1 LLIDTEKLNLTQS
14 QLNLIKSGWGSESV
28 DNVEVNKIT
37 YLSDG
42 LKVKGYVAYPVST
55 NEKFPCII
63 WCRGGYANAGALDD
77 FNAQGIL
84 GQLASW
90 GYFVLETQYR
100 GNDGGEG
107 QDEFGGKDVN
117 DILNLFDVAKEYKN
131 ADTTVWGI
139 EGWSRGG
146 MMTYLSL
153 TKTDKFQAA
162 IVNAGI
168 TNLSCNIN
176 ESKFMKHLYE
186 TAYNKLENESF
197 NEFCEMRSIINF
209 TDKLPKNTPLL
220 LLHGTADK
228 RVLPHDSIDLAYKLL
243 EKELPF
249 RLVLFENGDHF
260 LKPHKKEADELRK
273 NWFAKYLKSKK
284 KGADNG

>member
-1 LLIDTEKLNLTQS
+1 MLIDSENLSLTTS
-14 QLNLIKSGWGSESV
+14 QLNLIKSGWGKEAV
-28 DNVEVNKIT
+28 DNVIVKKIT
-37 YLSDG
+37 YTSDN
-42 LKVKGYVAYPVST
+42 LKIKGYVAFPS
-55 NEKFPCII
+55 NSSEKFPCII
-63 WCRGGYANAGALDD
+63 WCRGGYGNAGALDD

-84 GQLASW
+84 GQIASW
-90 GYFVLETQYR
+90 GYFVLESQYR

-107 QDEFGGKDVN
+107 QDEFGGDDVN
-117 DILNLFDVAKEYKN
+117 DILNLFEVAGNFEN
-131 ADTTVWGI
+131 ADTNVWGI

-153 TKTDKFQAA
+153 TKTDRFKTA

-176 ESKFMKHLYE
+176 ESKFMKHLYDN
-186 TAYNKLENESF
+186 AFNKVNEKDF
-197 NEFCEMRSIINF
+197 KRFCEERSVINF
-209 TDKLPKNTPLL
+209 ADKLPESTPLL

-243 EKELPF
+243 ERNFPF

-260 LKPHKKEADELRK
+260 LKPHKKEADELRRK
-273 NWFAKYLKSKK
+273 WFEKYLKQK
-284 KGADNG
+284 